1 MDKRP
6 KLNEVSPR
14 LRRFARAQRHDMPSA
29 EALFWE
35 QVRGGRFRGA
45 KFKRQVP
52 IAPFIADFF
61 CASAKL
67 IVEIDG
73 PVHETDEQRR
83 RDEARDTWL
92 SAQGV
97 LVLRFSA
104 DLVLSNLGAV
114 MDAIGATIEDRGFPS
129 PASLR
134 EAPSPNPSRAWP
146 TWADKSDLGQA
157 RDPVGGGL
165 RRASALS

>member
-6 KLNEVSPR
+6 KLNQVSPR
-14 LRRFARAQRHDMPSA
+14 LRSFARAQRHDMTHA
-29 EALFWE
+29 EAVFWE
-35 QVRGGRFRGA
+35 QVRGGRFHGA

-73 PVHETDEQRR
+73 PMHETEDRRR
-83 RDEARDTWL
+83 RDEARDVWL
-92 SAQGV
+92 SAQGFA
-97 LVLRFSA
+97 VLRFST

-114 MDAIGATIEDRGFPS
+114 MDAIGAAIEDRGFPS

-134 EAPSPNPSRAWP
+134 EAPSPAE
-146 TWADKSDLGQA
+146 
-157 RDPVGGGL
+157 GGGL

>member
-14 LRRFARAQRHDMPSA
+14 LRRFARAQRHDMPRA

-35 QVRGGRFRGA
+35 QMRGGRFRGA

-73 PVHETDEQRR
+73 PVHETEDRRR
-83 RDEARDTWL
+83 RDEARDVWL
-92 SAQGV
+92 GAQGFA
-97 LVLRFSA
+97 VLRFST
-104 DLVLSNLGAV
+104 DLVLSNLGVV
-114 MDAIGATIEDRGFPS
+114 MDAIGAAIEDRGFPS

-134 EAPSPNPSRAWP
+134 EAPSPAE
-146 TWADKSDLGQA
+146 
-157 RDPVGGGL
+157 GGGVF
-165 RRASALS
+165 ASRIE

>member
-6 KLNEVSPR
+6 RLNEVSPR
-14 LRRFARAQRHDMPSA
+14 LRRFARAQRHDMPHA

-52 IAPFIADFF
+52 ISPFIADFF

-67 IVEIDG
+67 VVEIDG
-73 PVHETDEQRR
+73 PVHETDDRRR
-83 RDEARDTWL
+83 RDEARNAWL
-92 SAQGV
+92 AAQGF
-97 LVLRFSA
+97 LVLCFST
-104 DLVLSNLGAV
+104 DLVLSNPGAV
-114 MDAIGATIEDRGFPS
+114 MDAVGAAIADRGYPS

-134 EAPSPNPSRAWP
+134 EAPSA
-146 TWADKSDLGQA
+146 T
-157 RDPVGGGL
+157 GGEF
-165 RRASALS
+165 ASALS

>member
-1 MDKRP
+1 MDTRP

-14 LRRFARAQRHDMPSA
+14 LRGFARAQRRDMPRA
-29 EALFWE
+29 EALFWV

-61 CASAKL
+61 CASARL

-73 PVHETDEQRR
+73 PVHEAEDRRR
-83 RDEARDTWL
+83 RDAARDAWL
-92 SAQGV
+92 TGQGF
-97 LVLRFSA
+97 LVLRFST
-104 DLVLSNLGAV
+104 DLVLSHLGAV
-114 MDAIGATIEDRGFPS
+114 MDAVGAAIDDRGFPS

-134 EAPSPNPSRAWP
+134 EAPSPAE
-146 TWADKSDLGQA
+146 
-157 RDPVGGGL
+157 GGGI

>member
-6 KLNEVSPR
+6 RLNEVSPR
-14 LRRFARAQRHDMPSA
+14 LRGFARTQRKDMPRA

-35 QVRGGRFRGA
+35 QVRGGRFHGV

-52 IAPFIADFF
+52 IAPFIADFY
-61 CASAKL
+61 CAAARL
-67 IVEIDG
+67 VIEIDG
-73 PVHETDEQRR
+73 PVHEAEARRR
-83 RDEARDTWL
+83 RDEARDAWL
-92 SAQGV
+92 AAQGF

-114 MDAIGATIEDRGFPS
+114 MDTIGAAIADRGYPS

-134 EAPSPNPSRAWP
+134 EAPSLAGREF
-146 TWADKSDLGQA
+146 
-157 RDPVGGGL
+157 
-165 RRASALS
+165 ASALS

>member
-6 KLNEVSPR
+6 KLNEVSHR
-14 LRRFARAQRHDMPSA
+14 LRRFARAQRRDMPRA
-29 EALFWE
+29 EALFCE

-73 PVHETDEQRR
+73 PVHETDDRRR

-92 SAQGV
+92 TAQDFR
-97 LVLRFSA
+97 VLRFST

-114 MDAIGATIEDRGFPS
+114 MDAIGAAIEDRGFPS

-134 EAPSPNPSRAWP
+134 EAPSPAE
-146 TWADKSDLGQA
+146 
-157 RDPVGGGL
+157 GGGL

>member
-6 KLNEVSPR
+6 RLNEVSPR
-14 LRRFARAQRHDMPSA
+14 LRRFARAQRHDMPRA

-67 IVEIDG
+67 VVEIDG
-73 PVHETDEQRR
+73 PVHETDERR
-83 RDEARDTWL
+83 WRDEARDAWL
-92 SAQGV
+92 TAQGFA
-97 LVLRFSA
+97 VLRFST
-104 DLVLSNLGAV
+104 DLVLSNPGAV
-114 MDAIGATIEDRGFPS
+114 MDAVGAAIEDRGFPS

-134 EAPSPNPSRAWP
+134 EAPFP
-146 TWADKSDLGQA
+146 T
-157 RDPVGGGL
+157 GGTF
-165 RRASALS
+165 ASVTR